1 MSQFDQWMRFNVGD
15 YLADTMH
22 LTTFQHGIYI
32 RLLMHC
38 FKRGALPT
46 DKHMLCT
53 IAGVGPR
60 VWHQHAEPVLALF
73 YRVTE
78 AADETVTGSPFGSLV
93 NGVTESL
100 RHKRIDAERERA
112 RHLAEVRS
120 EAGLHGAQRR
130 WGMANATPVANGDD
144 GNSHNFAT
152 RLPHRYR
159 FRSKGE
165 VSPLLSP
172 TPSKKPPLTPPA
184 SGEGGSKA
192 SAIIRKRKPD
202 GT

>member
-1 MSQFDQWMRFNVGD
+1 MSKYDQWMRFNVGD

-53 IAGVGPR
+53 IAGVDPR
-60 VWHQHAEPVLALF
+60 VWHHHAGPVLALF
-73 YRVTE
+73 YE
-78 AADETVTGSPFGSLV
+78 AAEVSDDTRTDAQICAFEMGSTGA
-93 NGVTESL
+93 L

-112 RHLAEVRS
+112 LHLTEVRT
-120 EAGLHGAQRR
+120 EAGLRGADRR
-130 WGMANATPVANGDD
+130 WGVANATPLANGADS
-144 GNSHNFAT
+144 NSHSFAT
-152 RLPHRYR
+152 RLPYRYR
-159 FRSKGE
+159 LRSKG
-165 VSPLLSP
+165 VSTPLAAPTPLKEPSP
-172 TPSKKPPLTPPA
+172 TPPTTR
-184 SGEGGSKA
+184 GRGSKA
-192 SAIIRKRKPD
+192 SISHPKGKPD